1 MAVNQRAG
9 YGSPK
14 KATVIDVAKAAGVS
28 KSTVSLVLRGGTGV
42 KADTIDKVNRA
53 IRELGYVYNRDA
65 AGLRSRES
73 NLVAIVANDLANPY
87 LAQVIIALEQELEQQ
102 GYMPVVVNINESVE
116 RQRTM
121 VTSLKEHNVTGFFMT
136 PAPGTQP
143 EWLAGLAS
151 VTQPVVCLMRD
162 VEGSGLPTVMP
173 DNEQGMYLAT
183 RHLIRLGHTRLAFVG
198 GVAAISDYHGRK
210 AGFLKAMQEAGLTV
224 KSSDIEPGSTKRK
237 GGTVAIH
244 RVLDRDPSITGV
256 ICFTDVIAYGVYSA
270 LQDRGLTP
278 GKDIAV
284 VGFDDLEDS
293 RLMSPALTTVRVRAG
308 DIGQM
313 ACKCLQQWRE
323 NQKVPGN
330 ALVGVELVVRSS
342 CCSVVG

>member
-1 MAVNQRAG
+1 MTTIKRVG
-9 YGSPK
+9 YGNPK
-14 KATVIDVAKAAGVS
+14 KVTVIEVAKVAGVS
-28 KSTVSLVLRGGTGV
+28 KSTVSLVLRGGAGV
-42 KADTIDKVNRA
+42 KADTIDRVNRA

-116 RQRTM
+116 RQCAM
-121 VTSLKEHNVTGFFMT
+121 AASLKEHNVAGFFIT

-143 EWLAGLAS
+143 EWLAGLANAS
-151 VTQPVVCLMRD
+151 QPVVCLMRD
-162 VEGSGLPTVMP
+162 VAGAGLPTVMP
-173 DNEQGMYLAT
+173 DNERGMYLAT
-183 RHLIRLGHTRLAFVG
+183 RHLIHLGHTRIAFVG
-198 GVAAISDYHGRK
+198 GLTAISDYHGRK

-224 KSSDIEPGSTKRK
+224 KASDIEPGSTKRQ
-237 GGTVAIH
+237 GGTATIN
-244 RVLDRDPSITGV
+244 RVLDRDSSITGV

-270 LQDRGLTP
+270 LQARGLTP

-293 RLMSPALTTVRVRAG
+293 QLMSPALTTVRVRAE

-313 ACKCLQQWRE
+313 ACECLQQWRE
-323 NQKVPGN
+323 NRQVPDN